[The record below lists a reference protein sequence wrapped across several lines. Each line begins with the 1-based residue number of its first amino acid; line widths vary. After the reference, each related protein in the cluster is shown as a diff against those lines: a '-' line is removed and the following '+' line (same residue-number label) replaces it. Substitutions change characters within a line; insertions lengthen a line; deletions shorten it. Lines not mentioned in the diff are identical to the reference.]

1 MTTNIYLLGAGILG
15 ALHLTDE
22 TKQALSSS
30 DEVYVLHPDTE
41 RIDFIATTYGCVV
54 HDLAGLYGNHT
65 IRRDVYKEI
74 SETLVRKAAS
84 GARVSFIVHGHP
96 LFLVSASEYTLD
108 LAASAGLNVKVLSA
122 VSSFDTLMCDLRLD
136 YGYAL
141 QMFDST
147 TLLKNN
153 WVVNPEIPLL
163 IFQLSTTNNEHIVFS
178 NADATVLLP
187 LVEQLSKYYPQEHVV
202 HVVHSPTQILEVPE
216 KLSMTL
222 RDLASN
228 NISLDR
234 RPTLYVPSLTGL

>member
-41 RIDFIATTYGCVV
+41 LIDFIATKYGCVV

-108 LAASAGLNVKVLSA
+108 LAASEGVNVKVLSA
-122 VSSFDTLMCDLRLD
+122 VSSFEPAIGEIVEIDRGEEVAWFFPVLRPSEL
-136 YGYAL
+136 
-141 QMFDST
+141 S
-147 TLLKNN
+147 LLKVEANQ
-153 WVVNPEIPLL
+153 VV
-163 IFQLSTTNNEHIVFS
+163 F
-178 NADATVLLP
+178 
-187 LVEQLSKYYPQEHVV
+187 
-202 HVVHSPTQILEVPE
+202 
-216 KLSMTL
+216 
-222 RDLASN
+222 
-228 NISLDR
+228 
-234 RPTLYVPSLTGL
+234 